1 MSSDAGSIPA
11 ASIRNFLEI
20 DRPKKKISNSSLI
33 PPAFPLQLLLLS
45 KTTFLEA
52 FYQGISELWPC
63 HHRLIFCVFLWF

>member
-20 DRPKKKISNSSLI
+20 DKPKKKISNFSPI
-33 PPAFPLQLLLLS
+33 PPAFPLLLLLLS

-52 FYQGISELWPC
+52 FYQGISEVWPRD
-63 HHRLIFCVFLWF
+63 HWLIFCVFL